1 MSSETKAE
9 GKKLF
14 RFFLLGLY
22 LTLSVTVTFF
32 SEQHVVKILYAIGW
46 VLPFVLVVIYT
57 VLRAVMGDSYKELE

>member
-1 MSSETKAE
+1 MIRKQ
-9 GKKLF
+9 KDKNCVDFL
-14 RFFLLGLY
+14 LLGLY